1 MGLNQDQV
9 DELNA
14 RLDTIE
20 RDLLK
25 LLRSIRQIRLDVGL
39 GKGVE

>member
-1 MGLNQDQV
+1 MTPA

-14 RLDTIE
+14 RLDAIE

-25 LLRSIRQIRLDVGL
+25 LLVAVRQIRLDTGF
-39 GKGVE
+39 GKG